1 MKTLDISLLLT
12 EYQHAQEALASAT
25 EAFDNAEPGNADKKF
40 DELEKYQTKVFQVA
54 CQIVDILLEDV

>member
-1 MKTLDISLLLT
+1 MKTLDISLLLV
-12 EYQHAQEALASAT
+12 EYQHAQEALEKAT
-25 EAFDNAEPGNADKKF
+25 EIFDNADKDSVDAKF